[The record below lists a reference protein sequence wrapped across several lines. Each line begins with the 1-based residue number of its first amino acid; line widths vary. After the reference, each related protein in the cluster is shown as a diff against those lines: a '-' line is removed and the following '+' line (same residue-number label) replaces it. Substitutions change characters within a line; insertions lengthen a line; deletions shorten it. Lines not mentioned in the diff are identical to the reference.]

1 MKRQKPDSADM
12 WWAAFRYGMAHAF
25 GLQRRWHS
33 NHLSSDQT
41 SDSDWTTV
49 GETLANAMN
58 EYGAAI
64 LAANP
69 DATLPPRA
77 APLARSLPS
86 PDILAHYERM
96 WPGSADHILTMAEG
110 RLQQRHVGMAVERD
124 VGLTAS
130 EQGFL
135 CGTAIVVITLVI
147 SFWLVSI
154 GHEIPGLV
162 GVLLVLAVAYQQL
175 RNATG
180 IRSPFTRV

>member
-1 MKRQKPDSADM
+1 MKQMLFDDARTTWSD
-12 WWAAFRYGMAHAF
+12 FRHGLLTAF
-25 GLQRRWHS
+25 GLHRHNNRFQLLS
-33 NHLSSDQT
+33 NRIAKST
-41 SDSDWTTV
+41 WEVV
-49 GETLANAMN
+49 GEALADAMN
-58 EYGAAI
+58 DYGAGI
-64 LAANP
+64 LKANP
-69 DATLPPRA
+69 CVTLPRKAEPVA
-77 APLARSLPS
+77 GSLPD
-86 PDILAHYERM
+86 PNILAHYERM

-175 RNATG
+175 RNATS
-180 IRSPFTRV
+180 IRSPFTSV

>member
-1 MKRQKPDSADM
+1 
-12 WWAAFRYGMAHAF
+12 MAHAF

-33 NHLSSDQT
+33 NHLSSDKT
-41 SDSDWTTV
+41 SNPDWTTV
-49 GETLANAMN
+49 GEALADAMN
-58 EYGAAI
+58 EYGAA
-64 LAANP
+64 LLKGNP

-77 APLARSLPS
+77 TPVAGSLPD

-154 GHEIPGLV
+154 GHEVPGLV

-180 IRSPFTRV
+180 IRSPFTSV